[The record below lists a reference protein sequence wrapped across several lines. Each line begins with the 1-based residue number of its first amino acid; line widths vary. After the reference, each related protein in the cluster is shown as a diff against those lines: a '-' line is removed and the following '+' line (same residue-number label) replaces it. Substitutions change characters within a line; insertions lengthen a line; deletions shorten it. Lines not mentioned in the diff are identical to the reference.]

1 MEPQSFL
8 LDNELLVLDTSIVIN
23 LNATGRAEEILRAL
37 PHRVVVVDVVVGEL
51 EYGRSKGR
59 GDAAML
65 ADLAEA
71 GAVTIASLGKFALHH
86 FENLVVGASA
96 ETLDDGEAAT
106 IAYAIEAKACA
117 VIDERKATRICSSRF
132 PNVKLR
138 STIDL
143 LSHHAIQESL
153 GLQHLAEALHQA
165 LLSARMRVPP
175 HHMNWVVNLIG
186 YERAAGCPC
195 LPDAIRKAVRNRQT
209 QRLT

>member
-1 MEPQSFL
+1 MEPQPFL

-23 LNATGRAEEILRAL
+23 LNATGCAEKILRAL
-37 PHRVVVVDVVVGEL
+37 PHRVTVVDVVVGEL

-65 ADLAEA
+65 ADLAKA
-71 GAVTIASLGKFALHH
+71 DAVTIASLGEFALQH
-86 FENLVVGASA
+86 FESLVVGASA

-106 IAYAIEAKACA
+106 IAYAIDAKARA
-117 VIDERKATRICSSRF
+117 VIDERKATRLCSNRF
-132 PNVKLR
+132 PNVTLK

-143 LSHHAIQESL
+143 LSHQAVQESL
-153 GLQHLAEALHQA
+153 GLPHLADALHKA

-186 YERAAGCPC
+186 NERTAACRC
-195 LPDAIRKAVRNRQT
+195 LPEIVRQAARNA
-209 QRLT
+209 